1 MVASAIWI
9 SLLCTLVL
17 LARPGVGHDGV
28 LAVAVAFLGAGAA
41 FFSRT
46 APVRSLPDAQ
56 AKQPVVLPP
65 HGGVTLPHEFV
76 MGLRSAARL
85 HVVLGE
91 DGLFDDLDSGEG
103 AAPDAALL
111 DLLEV
116 LNARAGTRV
125 TIVSGRRRSIVERW
139 FRLTGA
145 SCYAEHGAWRSGRP
159 WRWERQAEAA
169 AAWTARVEDA
179 LVLIAKAQRRS
190 LFEASEDSFT
200 LTCCVDHD
208 GARERWM
215 VEVRDRVEPLAKA
228 EDACVEYLRD
238 RIIVRPRAHEKR
250 NAVLDAINMRLS
262 GEEILVV
269 GRNRIELDMLLT
281 VVGHGAAVA
290 VGHRAARVPW
300 ALRDA
305 AAVRRLLGALVSS

>member
-1 MVASAIWI
+1 MVASVLWM
-9 SLLCTLVL
+9 SLLCALAVL
-17 LARPGVGHDGV
+17 SRPVAGRGEV
-28 LAVAVAFLGAGAA
+28 LAAATA
-41 FFSRT
+41 FFSAGVGFFFR
-46 APVRSLPDAQ
+46 AMLGRGLRNAQ
-56 AKQPVVLPP
+56 PEQPAGLPP
-65 HGGVTLPHEFV
+65 SADLALAHEAV
-76 MGLRSAARL
+76 MGLKSAAQL

-91 DGLFDDLDSGEG
+91 DGLFDDLASSEG

-111 DLLEV
+111 DLLEA

-139 FRLTGA
+139 FRLTGV

-200 LTCCVDHD
+200 LTCCVDLD

-269 GRNRIELDMLLT
+269 GRNRIELEMLLT